1 LLYQFSIVPPLITL
15 TFKTFLSYFR
25 IKGADPRMSS
35 PSVSSSIATIA
46 EGKKSFDAGNY
57 EESISVITQAFENG
71 NIYSMFEIRAEAN
84 VQMQNWTAAL
94 KDSQAMTA
102 IDPKKSKGYLLQA
115 KILRT
120 LQRYVAEI
128 VTYQDGLQAV
138 DSEKDKNYGLLEQGL
153 HDAKKISKSILND
166 PKMMELFVLFDKDN
180 KSSVDFKDVA
190 IGLYQLTDNMQDA
203 QRQAAA
209 LLLMMDEDDQRTL
222 IYEKFAKLI
231 MAMTAISGIG
241 FEVMYDQLKEALQ
254 QNKPVPESFLNEIRV
269 TQQGFNSALDNM
281 HKQESAKKGL
291 DALSYGRTSMLFE
304 QWDTDNSGTIDF
316 QELLVGL
323 RKYQRAVMKNS
334 FNANK
339 SNVTTNASM
348 MDDVEKNALMVMKHD
363 NDSNQELDKEEFA
376 VAMSDYA
383 EIVHVDLHELIDF
396 MCAVASQSE
405 SQADQVTEYET
416 MYSDV
421 TPSSYESWTQQKKH
435 RSNHVGLGTI
445 VDIMSEEDEGE
456 EEDDW

>member
-1 LLYQFSIVPPLITL
+1 
-15 TFKTFLSYFR
+15 
-25 IKGADPRMSS
+25 M
-35 PSVSSSIATIA
+35 
-46 EGKKSFDAGNY
+46 
-57 EESISVITQAFENG
+57 
-71 NIYSMFEIRAEAN
+71 YSMFEIRAEAN
-84 VQMQNWTAAL
+84 FKEQNLAAAL
-94 KDSQAMTA
+94 KDAQAMTA

-115 KILRT
+115 KILRI
-120 LQRYVAEI
+120 LQKYVAEI
-128 VTYQDGLQAV
+128 ETYQDGLQAV
-138 DSEKDKNYGLLEQGL
+138 DPEEDKNYGLLEQGV

-190 IGLYQLTDNMQDA
+190 IGLYQLTDDMHDA

-209 LLLMMDEDDQRTL
+209 LLLMMDVDDQRTL

-241 FEVMYDQLKEALQ
+241 FEIMYDQLKDALQ
-254 QNKPVPESFLNEIRV
+254 QNKPVPEEFLNEIRV
-269 TQQGFNSALDNM
+269 TQQDLNATRDKM
-281 HKQESAKKGL
+281 QKKENDKKNL
-291 DALSYGRTSMLFE
+291 DALSYSRTSKLFE

-334 FNANK
+334 FSASK

-348 MDDVEKNALMVMKHD
+348 MADVEKNALMVMGHD

-376 VAMSDYA
+376 IAMADYA
-383 EIVHVDLHELIDF
+383 ELINVDLHELIDF
-396 MCAVASQSE
+396 MCAVASQPE
-405 SQADQVTEYET
+405 SQVDMVSEYES

-421 TPSSYESWTQQKKH
+421 TPSSYQSWTMQKKQ
-435 RSNHVGLGTI
+435 SSGLGTI
-445 VDIMSEEDEGE
+445 VDMCEEDEE
-456 EEDDW
+456 EEDW

>member
-1 LLYQFSIVPPLITL
+1 
-15 TFKTFLSYFR
+15 
-25 IKGADPRMSS
+25 
-35 PSVSSSIATIA
+35 
-46 EGKKSFDAGNY
+46 
-57 EESISVITQAFENG
+57 
-71 NIYSMFEIRAEAN
+71 MFEIRAEAN
-84 VQMQNWTAAL
+84 FKVQNLAAAL
-94 KDSQAMTA
+94 KDAQAMTA

-115 KILRT
+115 KILRI
-120 LQRYVAEI
+120 LQKFVAEI
-128 VTYQDGLQAV
+128 ETYQDGLKAV
-138 DSEKDKNYGLLEQGL
+138 DPEEDKNYGLLEQGV
-153 HDAKKISKSILND
+153 HDAKKMSKSILNN
-166 PKMMELFVLFDKDN
+166 PKMMELFVLFDKDK

-190 IGLYQLTDNMQDA
+190 IGLYQLTDDMHDA

-209 LLLMMDEDDQRTL
+209 LLLMMDVDDQRTL

-241 FEVMYDQLKEALQ
+241 FEVMYDQLKDALQ
-254 QNKPVPESFLNEIRV
+254 QDKPVPEEFLNEIQV
-269 TQQGFNSALDNM
+269 TQQDLHATRDKIQKMEND
-281 HKQESAKKGL
+281 KKTL
-291 DALSYGRTSMLFE
+291 DALSYNRTSKLFE

-348 MDDVEKNALMVMKHD
+348 MADVEKNALMVMGHD

-376 VAMSDYA
+376 IAMADYA
-383 EIVHVDLHELIDF
+383 ELINVDLHELIDF
-396 MCAVASQSE
+396 MCAVASQPE
-405 SQADQVTEYET
+405 SQIDLVSEYES

-421 TPSSYESWTQQKKH
+421 TPSSYQSWTMQKK
-435 RSNHVGLGTI
+435 RSSGLGTI
-445 VDIMSEEDEGE
+445 VDMCEEDEE

>member
-1 LLYQFSIVPPLITL
+1 
-15 TFKTFLSYFR
+15 
-25 IKGADPRMSS
+25 MSAS
-35 PSVSSSIATIA
+35 ATTTIA
-46 EGKKSFDAGNY
+46 EGKAAFKAGNWA
-57 EESISVITQAFENG
+57 ESISVTTRAIEDAG
-71 NIYSMFEIRAEAN
+71 DMYSMFEIRAEAN
-84 VQMQNWTAAL
+84 FKEQNLAAAL
-94 KDSQAMTA
+94 KDAQAMTA

-115 KILRT
+115 KILRI
-120 LQRYVAEI
+120 LQKYVAEI
-128 VTYQDGLQAV
+128 ETYQDGLQAV
-138 DSEKDKNYGLLEQGL
+138 DPEEDKNYGLLEQGV

-190 IGLYQLTDNMQDA
+190 IGLYQLTDDMHDA

-209 LLLMMDEDDQRTL
+209 LLLMMDVDDQRTL

-241 FEVMYDQLKEALQ
+241 FEIMFDQLKDALQ
-254 QNKPVPESFLNEIRV
+254 QNKPVPEEFLNEIRV
-269 TQQGFNSALDNM
+269 TQQDLNATRDKM
-281 HKQESAKKGL
+281 QKKENDKKNL
-291 DALSYGRTSMLFE
+291 DALSYSRTSKLFE

-334 FNANK
+334 FSASK

-348 MDDVEKNALMVMKHD
+348 MADVEKNALMVMGHD

-376 VAMSDYA
+376 IAMADYA
-383 EIVHVDLHELIDF
+383 ELINVDLHELIDF
-396 MCAVASQSE
+396 MCAVASQPE
-405 SQADQVTEYET
+405 SQVDMVSEYES

-421 TPSSYESWTQQKKH
+421 TPSSYQSWTMQKKQ
-435 RSNHVGLGTI
+435 SSGLGTI
-445 VDIMSEEDEGE
+445 VDMCEEDEE
-456 EEDDW
+456 EEDW

>member
-1 LLYQFSIVPPLITL
+1 
-15 TFKTFLSYFR
+15 
-25 IKGADPRMSS
+25 MSAS
-35 PSVSSSIATIA
+35 ATTTIA
-46 EGKKSFDAGNY
+46 EGKAAFKAGNWA
-57 EESISVITQAFENG
+57 ESISVITRALEDAG
-71 NIYSMFEIRAEAN
+71 DMYSMFEIRAEAN
-84 VQMQNWTAAL
+84 FKVQNLAAAL
-94 KDSQAMTA
+94 KDAQAMTA

-115 KILRT
+115 KILRI
-120 LQRYVAEI
+120 LQKFVAEI
-128 VTYQDGLQAV
+128 ETYQDGLKAV
-138 DSEKDKNYGLLEQGL
+138 DPEEDKNYGLLEQGV
-153 HDAKKISKSILND
+153 HDAKKMSKSILNN
-166 PKMMELFVLFDKDN
+166 PKMMELFVLFDKDK

-190 IGLYQLTDNMQDA
+190 IGLYQLTDDMHDA

-209 LLLMMDEDDQRTL
+209 LLLMMDVDDQRTL

-241 FEVMYDQLKEALQ
+241 FEVMYDQLKDALQ
-254 QNKPVPESFLNEIRV
+254 QDKPVPEEFLNEIQV
-269 TQQGFNSALDNM
+269 TQQDLHATRDKIQKMEND
-281 HKQESAKKGL
+281 KKTL
-291 DALSYGRTSMLFE
+291 DALSYNRTSKLFE

-348 MDDVEKNALMVMKHD
+348 MADVEKNALMVMGHD

-376 VAMSDYA
+376 IAMADYA
-383 EIVHVDLHELIDF
+383 ELINVDLHELIDF
-396 MCAVASQSE
+396 MCAVASQPE
-405 SQADQVTEYET
+405 SQIDLVSEYES

-421 TPSSYESWTQQKKH
+421 TPSSYQSWTMQKK
-435 RSNHVGLGTI
+435 RSSGLGTI
-445 VDIMSEEDEGE
+445 VDMCEEDEE

>member
-1 LLYQFSIVPPLITL
+1 
-15 TFKTFLSYFR
+15 
-25 IKGADPRMSS
+25 MSAS
-35 PSVSSSIATIA
+35 ATTPIA
-46 EGKKSFDAGNY
+46 EGKAAFKAGNWA
-57 EESISVITQAFENG
+57 ESISVITRALEDAG
-71 NIYSMFEIRAEAN
+71 DMYSMFEIRAEAN
-84 VQMQNWTAAL
+84 FKVQNLAAAL
-94 KDSQAMTA
+94 KDAQAMTA

-115 KILRT
+115 KILRI
-120 LQRYVAEI
+120 LQKFVAEI
-128 VTYQDGLQAV
+128 ETYQDGLKAV
-138 DSEKDKNYGLLEQGL
+138 DPEEDKNYGLLEQGV
-153 HDAKKISKSILND
+153 HDAKKMSKSILNN
-166 PKMMELFVLFDKDN
+166 PKMMELFVLFDKDK

-190 IGLYQLTDNMQDA
+190 IGLYQLTDDMHDA

-209 LLLMMDEDDQRTL
+209 LLLMMDVDDQRTL

-241 FEVMYDQLKEALQ
+241 FEVMYDQLKDALQ
-254 QNKPVPESFLNEIRV
+254 QDKPVPEEFLNEIQV
-269 TQQGFNSALDNM
+269 TQQDLHATRDKIQKMEND
-281 HKQESAKKGL
+281 KKTL
-291 DALSYGRTSMLFE
+291 DALSYNRTSKLFE

-348 MDDVEKNALMVMKHD
+348 MADVEKNALMVMGHD

-376 VAMSDYA
+376 IAMADYA
-383 EIVHVDLHELIDF
+383 ELINVDLHELIDF
-396 MCAVASQSE
+396 MCAVASQPE
-405 SQADQVTEYET
+405 SQIDLVSEYES

-421 TPSSYESWTQQKKH
+421 TPSSYQSWTMQKKQ
-435 RSNHVGLGTI
+435 SSGLGTI
-445 VDIMSEEDEGE
+445 VDMCEEDEE

>member
-1 LLYQFSIVPPLITL
+1 
-15 TFKTFLSYFR
+15 
-25 IKGADPRMSS
+25 MSAS
-35 PSVSSSIATIA
+35 ATTTIA
-46 EGKKSFDAGNY
+46 EGKAAFKAGNWA
-57 EESISVITQAFENG
+57 ESISVITRALEDAG
-71 NIYSMFEIRAEAN
+71 DMYSMFEIRAEAN
-84 VQMQNWTAAL
+84 FKVQNLAAAL
-94 KDSQAMTA
+94 KDAQAMTA

-115 KILRT
+115 KILRI
-120 LQRYVAEI
+120 LQKFVAEI
-128 VTYQDGLQAV
+128 ETYQDGLKAV
-138 DSEKDKNYGLLEQGL
+138 DPEEDKNYGLLEQGV
-153 HDAKKISKSILND
+153 HDAKKMSKSILNN
-166 PKMMELFVLFDKDN
+166 PKMMELFVLFDKDK

-190 IGLYQLTDNMQDA
+190 IGLYQLTDDMHDA

-209 LLLMMDEDDQRTL
+209 LLLMMDVDDQRTL

-241 FEVMYDQLKEALQ
+241 FEVMYDQLKDALQ
-254 QNKPVPESFLNEIRV
+254 QDKPVPEEFLNEIQV
-269 TQQGFNSALDNM
+269 TQQDLHATRDKIQKMEND
-281 HKQESAKKGL
+281 KKTL
-291 DALSYGRTSMLFE
+291 DALSYNRTSKLFE

-348 MDDVEKNALMVMKHD
+348 MADVEKNALMVMGHD

-376 VAMSDYA
+376 IAMADYA
-383 EIVHVDLHELIDF
+383 ELINVDLHELIDF
-396 MCAVASQSE
+396 MCAVASQPE
-405 SQADQVTEYET
+405 SQIDLVSEYES

-421 TPSSYESWTQQKKH
+421 TPSSYQSWTMQKKQ
-435 RSNHVGLGTI
+435 SSGLGTI
-445 VDIMSEEDEGE
+445 VDMCEEDEE